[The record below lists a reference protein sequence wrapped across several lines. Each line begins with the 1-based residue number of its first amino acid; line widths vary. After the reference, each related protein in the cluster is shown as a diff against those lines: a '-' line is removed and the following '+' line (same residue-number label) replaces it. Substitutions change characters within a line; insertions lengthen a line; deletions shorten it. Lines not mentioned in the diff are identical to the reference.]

1 MIDEYASLAAPRP
14 ASKGLSSRAAATVGA
29 PANARGPYPLHVDR
43 LARII
48 SHVAHPAL
56 VVTLLL
62 VSLPLRVPGTPWL
75 PALLGALF
83 TTGIPSL
90 ALFLMRYRG
99 QVSNLHVTA
108 REQRRPLLVV
118 ALVSILIGIT
128 LLLVI
133 NAPGV
138 VLLDVGLVLAGLLI
152 TGAVTLM
159 WKISIHSAVAAFA
172 FLYAG
177 ADSIAGVHLAVVAT
191 AAVGWSRIRI
201 DHHTPTQVMAGTV
214 VGAFV
219 SLMGWLVTLAG

>member
-1 MIDEYASLAAPRP
+1 MIDEDAGLAAPRP
-14 ASKGLSSRAAATVGA
+14 ASDGLRSRAAAPVD
-29 PANARGPYPLHVDR
+29 ARAYTRSPYSLHVDR

-75 PALLGALF
+75 PTVIGALF

-118 ALVSILIGIT
+118 ALVSILIGIA

-159 WKISIHSAVAAFA
+159 WKISIHAAVAAFA

-177 ADSIAGVHLAVVAT
+177 ADVIAGAHLAVVAT
-191 AAVGWSRIRI
+191 AAVGWARIRI
-201 DHHTPTQVMAGTV
+201 DHHTPAQVMAGTA
-214 VGAFV
+214 VGAIV
-219 SLMGWLVTLAG
+219 SLMGWMVTLAG

>member
-1 MIDEYASLAAPRP
+1 MLEESAD
-14 ASKGLSSRAAATVGA
+14 A
-29 PANARGPYPLHVDR
+29 PAHKPEPYSRYVDR

-62 VSLPLRVPGTPWL
+62 LSLPLRVSGTPWL
-75 PALLGALF
+75 PVLIGVLF

-90 ALFLMRYRG
+90 SLFVMRYHG

-108 REQRRPLLVV
+108 REQRRPLLVIS
-118 ALVSILIGIT
+118 LVSILIGVA
-128 LLLVI
+128 LLLVV
-133 NAPGV
+133 NAPRV

-159 WKISIHSAVAAFA
+159 WKISIHAAVAAFA

-177 ADSIAGVHLAVVAT
+177 ADAVAGAHLAVVAT
-191 AAVGWSRIRI
+191 AIVGWARIRI
-201 DHHTPTQVMAGTV
+201 DHHTPAQVMAGTA
-214 VGAFV
+214 VGAIV
-219 SLMGWLVTLAG
+219 SLLGWMVTSAG